1 MTETSR
7 IRYAGFWRR
16 TLAYIIDMV
25 ILLPTVLILLYV
37 AFGSDYFA
45 ATGGQTVG
53 FTQAALDFLIRTV
66 FPIVFVIFFW
76 LKFLGTPGKLMME
89 CQVVDSRTLGRL
101 SVAQAIGRYLGYVV
115 SILPLCLGI
124 FWIGWDKKKQ
134 GFHDKL
140 AKTLVIVQD
149 DTRKTLEELARE
161 LG

>member
-1 MTETSR
+1 M
-7 IRYAGFWRR
+7 
-16 TLAYIIDMV
+16 
-25 ILLPTVLILLYV
+25 LYL

-45 ATGGQTVG
+45 AIGGRTVG
-53 FTQAALDFLIRTV
+53 FSQVALDFLIRTV
-66 FPIVFVIFFW
+66 FPTVFVIFFW
-76 LKFLGTPGKLMME
+76 LTCLGTPGKLMME
-89 CQVVDSRTLGRL
+89 CRVVDSRTLGRL

-115 SILPLCLGI
+115 SILPLCLGL
-124 FWIGWDKKKQ
+124 FWIGWDRKKQ